1 MKNYDMLINKELSD
15 FVSQTKRRESKVV
28 YFAFPV
34 AAHKYELEICDENL
48 NPIKT
53 AVKRLSD
60 YYSGDAY
67 LRSEE
72 ARDDEKRDDRRTKVG
87 RIADDLGLKQE
98 LIECILQEIR
108 EEKKILDD
116 MENSKQDESEVL
128 AEKQSKGRKK
138 AENVYI
144 LQDMLTKEVLAEVI
158 SEKYFDELKRE
169 VKNPHR
175 YEPAISRSEYWNI
188 IVLDSRE
195 TESRLYELDER
206 LVEGV
211 LRRKRGRN
219 ILKAISKGFPEKFY
233 AVTCCFYAQ
242 NDKYSFRAANPFRAA
257 TDSLLE
263 GLVQQW
269 MKQDNEVGRKAKKEL
284 EKIKPAEDDE
294 DVLTASKAGARL
306 KKELEKNYANTDV
319 SSKEVNRLGKLIMT
333 YAYLRHLGER
343 GEERNN
349 AKRAEYEVDIARQD
363 YLIALYTF
371 LEILLP
377 DCAKR
382 NYQSSHVA
390 IYNEETGFLKTD
402 DDTGQLKRLATKVGF
417 SCGEFIKRAKFKKS
431 SVSDF
436 RRMNESSKAAGWV
449 YWNLLEA
456 ASEDKEHS
464 KHPFYKIAEA
474 YPRFLEDV
482 FELHEYR
489 NNAKHGAVSRL
500 DNNYQD
506 YYDTVLD
513 VFSIIYNV
521 CDVKIPDVKEID
533 TSEMAD
539 EFINAFRAT
548 FDEIIAH
555 KEFAS
560 KTGQRR
566 FNDIGELALFAGISF
581 KRKDGEYYAKLS
593 NLYDALLMEIINRTA
608 RERMFVDTEMI
619 QRMLGEESNIIDGA
633 IKILKRRC
641 HQDGNVLKEREKYSN
656 ARSLLKR
663 GSSLQKLSVRNK
675 LLYSIYCLEDADDA
689 YWNIEGFPTVFRDLC
704 GEIERVEHGRGHNN
718 QADFGKDRK
727 ELKRMYETALSNC
740 KRIITILNIKE

>member
-319 SSKEVNRLGKLIMT
+319 SSKEVNRIGKLIMT

-343 GEERNN
+343 G
-349 AKRAEYEVDIARQD
+349 
-363 YLIALYTF
+363 
-371 LEILLP
+371 
-377 DCAKR
+377 
-382 NYQSSHVA
+382 
-390 IYNEETGFLKTD
+390 
-402 DDTGQLKRLATKVGF
+402 
-417 SCGEFIKRAKFKKS
+417 
-431 SVSDF
+431 
-436 RRMNESSKAAGWV
+436 
-449 YWNLLEA
+449 
-456 ASEDKEHS
+456 
-464 KHPFYKIAEA
+464 
-474 YPRFLEDV
+474 
-482 FELHEYR
+482 
-489 NNAKHGAVSRL
+489 
-500 DNNYQD
+500 
-506 YYDTVLD
+506 
-513 VFSIIYNV
+513 
-521 CDVKIPDVKEID
+521 
-533 TSEMAD
+533 
-539 EFINAFRAT
+539 
-548 FDEIIAH
+548 
-555 KEFAS
+555 
-560 KTGQRR
+560 
-566 FNDIGELALFAGISF
+566 
-581 KRKDGEYYAKLS
+581 
-593 NLYDALLMEIINRTA
+593 
-608 RERMFVDTEMI
+608 
-619 QRMLGEESNIIDGA
+619 
-633 IKILKRRC
+633 
-641 HQDGNVLKEREKYSN
+641 
-656 ARSLLKR
+656 
-663 GSSLQKLSVRNK
+663 
-675 LLYSIYCLEDADDA
+675 
-689 YWNIEGFPTVFRDLC
+689 
-704 GEIERVEHGRGHNN
+704 
-718 QADFGKDRK
+718 
-727 ELKRMYETALSNC
+727 
-740 KRIITILNIKE
+740 